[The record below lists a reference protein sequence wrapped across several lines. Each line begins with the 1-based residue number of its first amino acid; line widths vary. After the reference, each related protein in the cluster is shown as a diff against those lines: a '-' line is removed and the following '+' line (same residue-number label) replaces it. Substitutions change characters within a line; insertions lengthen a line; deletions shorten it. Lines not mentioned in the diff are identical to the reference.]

1 MAKTIAVVN
10 QKGGVSKSTVCMNLG
25 IGLVR
30 EGHKVLVVDFD
41 PQGSLTESLGYQN
54 PDEMEVTVA
63 TLMHCAMNGIA
74 FPEGYGIVH
83 HEEGVDLLPANI
95 DLSGIELG
103 LVSQLSREYILKN
116 VLAEIGERYGYI
128 LIDNMPSLGMLTI
141 NALAAADS
149 VIIPTQAHF
158 LSVMGLDQLLQT
170 IGKVRKQINV
180 KLQIDG
186 ILMTMVDN
194 RTNFS
199 REIIE
204 LLQETY
210 GSVLNIYDTWIPFSI
225 RAAEASAEGSSI
237 YIHDPKGKVACAYE
251 ELTEE
256 VLRSGSKKEQCI
268 KDKA

>member
-1 MAKTIAVVN
+1 MAKTIAIVN
-10 QKGGVSKSTVCMNLG
+10 QKGGVSKSTLCMNLG

-30 EGHKVLVVDFD
+30 KGYKVLVVDLD
-41 PQGSLTESLGYQN
+41 PQGSMTESLGYQN
-54 PDEMEVTVA
+54 LDGMEVTVA
-63 TLMHCAMNGIA
+63 TLMHCSMNGIA

-103 LVSQLSREYILKN
+103 LVSQLSREYVLKN
-116 VLAEIGERYGYI
+116 VLAEIGERYKYI

-149 VIIPTQAHF
+149 VMIPTQTHF
-158 LSVMGLDQLLQT
+158 LSVMGLEQLLQT
-170 IGKVRKQINV
+170 IGKIRKQINT

-186 ILMTMVDN
+186 IVMAMVDN

-210 GSVLNIYDTWIPFSI
+210 GSVLNIYSARIPFSI
-225 RAAEASAEGSSI
+225 RAAEGSSI
-237 YIHDPKGKVACAYE
+237 YVHDPKGKVACAYE

-256 VLRSGSKKEQCI
+256 VLRNGSKKEQCI